1 MKLSLIAQRIGG
13 RIIGDSDVEIT
24 GVREIGQARKGDLA
38 FLLHSRYLPYLKTT
52 RASALIVGIDFPGSF
67 PTIVKVANPYRALAQ
82 VIEIFLPP
90 RTSFPPGVHPTSV
103 LSQGAKVFPQ
113 TSIGPFVFVGENTS
127 IGPQSQVYPFVYIG
141 RNCKIGKETTIFPQ
155 VFVGDGCEVGDRV
168 IIHSGAV
175 LGSDG
180 FGFVQEGDA
189 YRKIP
194 QIGRVVVD
202 DEVEIGA
209 NVAIDR
215 ATLGATRIGRGTKLD
230 NLVHL
235 GHNVQVGENTAI
247 VAQVGISGS
256 TVIGRRVKI
265 AGQAGLVGHIRIGD
279 NSTIA
284 AQAGVTKSVPVGG
297 FVSGYPARPHQL
309 AKKIAACEA
318 KLPDLF
324 KKVKDFEDTLRKLKE
339 KVGEQTA
346 EDG

>member
-13 RIIGDSDVEIT
+13 QIIGDSDVEIT
-24 GVREIGQARKGDLA
+24 GVKEIGQAQKGDLA
-38 FLLHSRYLPYLKTT
+38 FLLHSRYLPYLKTA
-52 RASALIVGIDFPGSF
+52 RASALIVGADFPGGF
-67 PTIVKVANPYRALAQ
+67 PTIVKVANPYQALAQ
-82 VIEIFLPP
+82 VIGMFLPP
-90 RTSFPPGVHPTSV
+90 RTSFPLGIHPTSI
-103 LSQGAKVFPQ
+103 LGPGAIISPQ
-113 TSIGPFVFVGENTS
+113 ASLGPFSFVGEDTSIGPG
-127 IGPQSQVYPFVYIG
+127 SQVYPFVYIG
-141 RNCKIGKETTIFPQ
+141 RNCKIGRETTIFPQ
-155 VFVGDGCEVGDRV
+155 VFIGDGCGVGDRV

-194 QIGRVVVD
+194 QIGRVVVAD
-202 DEVEIGA
+202 DVEIGA

-230 NLVHL
+230 NLVHI

-256 TVIGRRVKI
+256 TTIGRGVKI
-265 AGQAGLVGHIRIGD
+265 AGQAGFVGHVQIGD

-284 AQAGVTKSVPVGG
+284 AQAGVTKSVPAGG

-309 AKKIAACEA
+309 AKKIVACEA
-318 KLPDLF
+318 RLPHLF
-324 KKVKDFEDTLRKLKE
+324 KRVKDLEDALRKLEE
-339 KVGEQTA
+339 KIDEQTT